1 MWLGKKEKLKADA
14 RCERADTSK
23 RDSGCEELEEH
34 EKQIRVNE
42 IRDAKGK
49 NKEGDSLVF
58 RSSLLVYPHLA
69 SALICFS
76 DHNFYLFP
84 LGFFHIA
91 PTYWVTPCQ
100 SWQLSN

>member
-1 MWLGKKEKLKADA
+1 MRAGREEKHMRDVKE
-14 RCERADTSK
+14 
-23 RDSGCEELEEH
+23 
-34 EKQIRVNE
+34 QIRVNE
-42 IRDAKGK
+42 IRDAKSLKSRYKELDEGNGMRDTKSK

-58 RSSLLVYPHLA
+58 RSSLLVYPHPA